1 MKNFAKNA
9 ASLYVV
15 QFSQFFLPLLVL
27 PYLTRVLGP
36 DAFGLFIF
44 AQAYGLFLAV
54 FIEYGFNMSGTR
66 SIIQQLNPGGRL
78 NKIYGVLGAQL
89 SLMLIVLPLSLLV
102 AYLIPLLRENFVL
115 LMLGTF
121 LGTSVGLRNYWY
133 FLSIEKLLIPAI
145 TSVFISLL
153 YIIGVFTLVKG
164 PADVSVLLA
173 VQIATQFIGLI
184 ILYSIMINKV
194 GVAGFRMNEIKIA
207 MNEGWNLF
215 LSSLSINLYTQINA
229 FILGLVSVPAQVGF
243 FGASDKLVR
252 AANRMQIPLAELF
265 FPKMNKLIN
274 QNSKNAEI
282 MIRKIFWIML
292 GVSSL
297 LTIGIIATAPWAIP
311 FILGDGYEPAIYLAQ
326 LLSLSL
332 PLIAVS
338 NVLGTQWM
346 IPKGFDKA
354 YRKVI
359 IRTAV
364 LNIMAAPLMA
374 YYFGALGMVINV
386 VCVELV
392 VVAGFY
398 ISLGNNRPNILKISE

>member
-9 ASLYVV
+9 ASLYAV
-15 QFSQFFLPLLVL
+15 QLSQFILPLLVL

-66 SIIQQLNPGGRL
+66 SIIQQVDEGGRL
-78 NKIYGVLGAQL
+78 QKIYGVVGAQI
-89 SLMLIVLPLSLLV
+89 SLLIIVLPLSLLV
-102 AYLIPLLRENFVL
+102 VYLVPQLRENFLL
-115 LMLGTF
+115 LMMGTLLGVT
-121 LGTSVGLRNYWY
+121 VGLRNYWY

-145 TSVFISLL
+145 TSVFISAL
-153 YIIGVFTLVKG
+153 YITGVFVLVKG
-164 PADVSVLLA
+164 PNDIPVLLS
-173 VQIATQFIGLI
+173 VQITTQFIGLI
-184 ILYSIMINKV
+184 ILYSIMMKQV
-194 GVAGFRMNEIKIA
+194 GVAAIRIKEIKIA
-207 MNEGWNLF
+207 MNEGWSLF
-215 LSSLSINLYTQINA
+215 LSSLSVNLYTKINA

-274 QNSKNAEI
+274 QKSDNAEV
-282 MIRKIFWIML
+282 MISRIFWIML
-292 GVSSL
+292 SVSSL
-297 LTIGIIATAPWAIP
+297 LSLGIIITAPWVIP
-311 FILGDGYEPAIYLAQ
+311 FILGEGYDPAILLAQ

-359 IRTAV
+359 ISTAV
-364 LNIMAAPLMA
+364 LNVIAAPIMA
-374 YYFGALGMVINV
+374 YYFGAIGMVINV
-386 VCVELV
+386 VCIELI

-398 ISLGNNRPNILKISE
+398 ISLGKNRPKILRVA